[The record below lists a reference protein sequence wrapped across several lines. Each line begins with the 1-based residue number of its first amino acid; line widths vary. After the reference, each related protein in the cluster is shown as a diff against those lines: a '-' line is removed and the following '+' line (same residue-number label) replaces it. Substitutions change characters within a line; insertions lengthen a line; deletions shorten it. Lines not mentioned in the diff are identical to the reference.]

1 MVNKER
7 LQAIID
13 TLEANGSID
22 AMVDYFE
29 QRVSWHQKQVQD
41 AQSAI
46 EKHTAHMERHQISM
60 DENDALAKA
69 FRTLKEEE

>member
-7 LQAIID
+7 LQTIID

-29 QRVSWHQKQVQD
+29 QRVSWHKKQVQD
-41 AQSAI
+41 ADRAI
-46 EKHTAHMERHQISM
+46 KTHTAHKELHQARA
-60 DENDALAKA
+60 DENDALARA